1 MLCVALIACVTDVG
15 VTSYV
20 RLVQCKTPPYPTA
33 YLLVAVQTNRPDP
46 GHTRKRGQW
55 TIECARAASTAD
67 RAFFMRQWTWT
78 WTWSHGHARTDD
90 ANWKTCHGSWS
101 SSRTDVMV
109 RCGCDDPPRSRFHS
123 VDQLALLVVGADG
136 SDGDERGRCQGVV
149 RDAPWGLDILH
160 VAEGQPSRRALCRSR
175 AGEKPRREQLCCLG
189 AGPADVT
196 DFGAKN
202 LRLGTVSCLVSVLHA
217 TK

>member
-160 VAEGQPSRRALCRSR
+160 VAVLRADQVGERCAGQGRARSPAESSCAALAQGQPTLRI
-175 AGEKPRREQLCCLG
+175 LG
-189 AGPADVT
+189 RKT
-196 DFGAKN
+196 
-202 LRLGTVSCLVSVLHA
+202 
-217 TK
+217 

>member
-1 MLCVALIACVTDVG
+1 
-15 VTSYV
+15 
-20 RLVQCKTPPYPTA
+20 
-33 YLLVAVQTNRPDP
+33 
-46 GHTRKRGQW
+46 
-55 TIECARAASTAD
+55 
-67 RAFFMRQWTWT
+67 
-78 WTWSHGHARTDD
+78 
-90 ANWKTCHGSWS
+90 
-101 SSRTDVMV
+101 MV

-149 RDAPWGLDILH
+149 RDAPWGLDVLH